1 MLCHPLADS
10 TARQTIPY
18 LDHNATTP
26 CDPAVVEAMAPY
38 WSQQFANPSQRGHR
52 PGLAAAVAVDQARQT
67 VADALGVAPSQ
78 IIFTSGATEANN
90 LAIKGLCEHR
100 LGQGRH
106 LVTVA
111 TEHAAVLE
119 PCRYLERL
127 GFALTV
133 LPVQPD
139 GRLETD
145 VLAAALRPD
154 TVLVSVMAANNEIGV
169 LQDVEAIA
177 ALCRQRGIAYHCDAA
192 QACGHVPLD
201 LTGWGMDLLS
211 LSGHKFYG
219 PKGVGALVVRPGL
232 ALAPQLHGGGQEGGY
247 RSGSLSPPLIVG
259 LAKALTLAMEDQ
271 QQRGQHLRTLRER
284 LWQGLNGLKCPVGVK
299 LLRNGCPTHC
309 LPHTLNVTVCGVDGA
324 RLHSRLRRR
333 VALSSGSSCSSAS
346 GKPSHVLC
354 ALGRSPTEAAAS
366 LRFGLGRSATAADI
380 DRALAAVQEALPL
393 ATYG

>member
-1 MLCHPLADS
+1 MLRPSLADS
-10 TARQTIPY
+10 ASRQTIPY

-52 PGLAAAVAVDQARQT
+52 PGLAAAVVVDQARQT
-67 VADALGVAPSQ
+67 VADAFDVPPSQ
-78 IIFTSGATEANN
+78 VIFTSGATEANN
-90 LAIKGLCEHR
+90 LAIKGLCEER
-100 LGQGRH
+100 LGRGRH

-139 GRLETD
+139 GRLELGAL
-145 VLAAALRPD
+145 VAALRPD

-169 LQDVEAIA
+169 LQDVDAIA
-177 ALCRQRGIAYHCDAA
+177 ALCRQRRIAYHCDAA
-192 QACGHVPLD
+192 QACGHVPLE
-201 LTGWGMDLLS
+201 LTGWGVDLLS

-232 ALAPQLHGGGQEGGY
+232 VLAPQLHGGGQERGY
-247 RSGSLSPPLIVG
+247 RSGTLSPPLIVG
-259 LAKALTLAMEDQ
+259 LAKALTLALQDQ
-271 QQRGQHLRTLRER
+271 RSRGQRLQVLREE
-284 LWQGLNGLKCPVGVK
+284 LWHGLNGLKLPPGVE
-299 LLRNGCPTHC
+299 LLRNGCPTHS
-309 LPHTLNVTVCGVDGA
+309 LPHTLNLTVRGVDGA
-324 RLHSRLRRR
+324 RLHSQLRRR

-346 GKPSHVLC
+346 GKPSHVLR
-354 ALGRSPTEAAAS
+354 ALGRSSAEAGAS
-366 LRFGLGRSATAADI
+366 LRFGLGRGTTAADI
-380 DRALAAVQEALPL
+380 DQAVAAVRDTLALV
-393 ATYG
+393 ADG